1 MKTDYSVDFE
11 EMMNIDD
18 LCSHLK
24 IEKKKAYNLC
34 KLDTFPAIKIGN
46 TYSIPKRLYLKWLGE
61 NVGKKVYL

>member
-1 MKTDYSVDFE
+1 MAKKTYTPE
-11 EMMNIDD
+11 EYKA
-18 LCSHLK
+18 K